1 MDFKD
6 KLIHKLLMC
15 SGWQLK
21 VCELIFVFKIKEKK
35 NSFDLEVAS
44 FIFLYLI
51 MEWALNNNNPF
62 AEKWREETFEKL

>member
-1 MDFKD
+1 
-6 KLIHKLLMC
+6 
-15 SGWQLK
+15 
-21 VCELIFVFKIKEKK
+21 
-35 NSFDLEVAS
+35 VAS